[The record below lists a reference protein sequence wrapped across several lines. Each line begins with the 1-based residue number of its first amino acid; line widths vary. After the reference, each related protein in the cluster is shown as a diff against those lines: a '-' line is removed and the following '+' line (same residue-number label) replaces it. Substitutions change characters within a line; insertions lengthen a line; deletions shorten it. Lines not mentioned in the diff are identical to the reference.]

1 MRRPTSLVVDTTL
14 NDTSSTTSSPD
25 ASTTKL
31 PISADSSAHTVSNVP
46 QSPQP
51 SQPSPPQPSIRLL
64 FSLISR
70 RHFFILV
77 LPALLTSM
85 FAGGVAPFMTLVVG
99 QVFDALS
106 KFPTTPNPSQADKQQ
121 LLHDVGMTA
130 IELIALA
137 IGALALS
144 SLTSCLWI
152 WTGERNLLA
161 VRKEVYTSVTR
172 KDMIWFDTKMG
183 EENSVQT
190 AEGDGPV
197 GAGGLMAKFARD
209 TDDVRMASS
218 LASGMLVQY
227 LTTTITCLIIAF
239 VRSWSLSLVILSAL
253 PAMVLIQ
260 SLSQAFVGPNLNNE
274 RTHTAT
280 AATLVDHAVSAIAT
294 VKAFNAELTKQ
305 RPLVL
310 YLTSCRLPLTSALPS
325 GVSLVAWPN
334 SL

>member
-1 MRRPTSLVVDTTL
+1 MLLSKAKHGRSAFAESLLFLRSLLPLSFCTMRRPTSLVVDTSPTTL
-14 NDTSSTTSSPD
+14 NDTSSTTSSPA

-31 PISADSSAHTVSNVP
+31 PISADSSTHTISNVS
-46 QSPQP
+46 QSPQTP
-51 SQPSPPQPSIRLL
+51 QPSPPQPSIPLL

-85 FAGGVAPFMTLVVG
+85 FAGAIAPFMTLVIG
-99 QVFDALS
+99 EVFDALS

-130 IELIALA
+130 VELIALA

-161 VRKEVYTSVTR
+161 VRKEVYANVTH
-172 KDMIWFDTKMG
+172 KDMVWFDTKMG

-197 GAGGLMAKFARD
+197 GAGGLMAKFAR
-209 TDDVRMASS
+209 
-218 LASGMLVQY
+218 Y
-227 LTTTITCLIIAF
+227 
-239 VRSWSLSLVILSAL
+239 
-253 PAMVLIQ
+253 
-260 SLSQAFVGPNLNNE
+260 
-274 RTHTAT
+274 
-280 AATLVDHAVSAIAT
+280 
-294 VKAFNAELTKQ
+294 
-305 RPLVL
+305 VL
-310 YLTSCRLPLTSALPS
+310 YLRHICVLM
-325 GVSLVAWPN
+325 
-334 SL
+334 